1 MKKQYYFYLTMFLL
15 FSGIITAQVSLGTTT
30 PDSSSL
36 LDLNSTS
43 KGLLIPRMT
52 GNQRDLIPFPAK
64 GLMIFNTDTNTIE
77 INRGTPVIKTWTLLS
92 NGAPTSMYN
101 SVFETDTIT
110 TVSTTDV
117 VATGMTLTPVEGTY
131 SVSFNSQFNNSNS
144 EVITTSTPFSG
155 TAQIVLDLQAA
166 YEELMAFPTT
176 NSSHLPAMGSG
187 ETLYPGVYSF
197 SAAASI
203 AGTLTLD
210 AQGNHDA
217 LFIFKVGGALAI
229 GAATT
234 VVLANGAEARNVFWV
249 SEGSPSIAASCI
261 IKGTMIAHAG
271 AGAVAAGSDLEGR
284 MFSISGALTFGPSIA
299 KVPLGISPINLRS
312 LSNFAL
318 FTSSGAVSNT
328 ADSTITGNIGTNL
341 GAITGFE
348 ISIVTGSFYTSSS
361 PVTPTTPIIT
371 TTVTENNSKVNASFS
386 IYQNG
391 VLIPSSVKRLI
402 STANASNISL
412 QAIATVDGTQP
423 IEVRWKTGTDKI
435 TMGNRILT
443 VIKVQ

>member
-1 MKKQYYFYLTMFLL
+1 
-15 FSGIITAQVSLGTTT
+15 
-30 PDSSSL
+30 
-36 LDLNSTS
+36 
-43 KGLLIPRMT
+43 
-52 GNQRDLIPFPAK
+52 
-64 GLMIFNTDTNTIE
+64 
-77 INRGTPVIKTWTLLS
+77 
-92 NGAPTSMYN
+92 
-101 SVFETDTIT
+101 
-110 TVSTTDV
+110 
-117 VATGMTLTPVEGTY
+117 
-131 SVSFNSQFNNSNS
+131 
-144 EVITTSTPFSG
+144 
-155 TAQIVLDLQAA
+155 
-166 YEELMAFPTT
+166 
-176 NSSHLPAMGSG
+176 
-187 ETLYPGVYSF
+187 
-197 SAAASI
+197 
-203 AGTLTLD
+203 
-210 AQGNHDA
+210 
-217 LFIFKVGGALAI
+217 
-229 GAATT
+229 
-234 VVLANGAEARNVFWV
+234 
-249 SEGSPSIAASCI
+249 
-261 IKGTMIAHAG
+261 MIAHAG

-391 VLIPSSVKRLI
+391 VLIPSSVKTLI

-423 IEVRWKTGTDKI
+423 IEVRWKTGTDRI
-435 TMGNRILT
+435 AMGSRTLT